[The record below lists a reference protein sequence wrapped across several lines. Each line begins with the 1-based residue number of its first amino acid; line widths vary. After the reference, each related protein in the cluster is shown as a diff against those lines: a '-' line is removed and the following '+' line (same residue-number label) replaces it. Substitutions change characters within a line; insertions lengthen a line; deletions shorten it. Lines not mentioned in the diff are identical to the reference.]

1 MPVSPYPWVDAI
13 IALDILMT
21 DRWSVS
27 PSKIGNNKIAAIA
40 GAVMVPGVVTN
51 VLHKYAYTI
60 IALFQPSQAKEQRV
74 AGEILTIPPSQLSI
88 CSSFCVYTFPDRRCA
103 ESAPSAVCIPGKPP
117 LLGQEASS
125 NPILTLNDWC

>member
-1 MPVSPYPWVDAI
+1 MSCI
-13 IALDILMT
+13 T
-21 DRWSVS
+21 
-27 PSKIGNNKIAAIA
+27 
-40 GAVMVPGVVTN
+40 
-51 VLHKYAYTI
+51 YAYTI

-103 ESAPSAVCIPGKPP
+103 ESALSAVCIPGEAP

-125 NPILTLNDWC
+125 NLILTLKDCC